1 MLAAAACAVA
11 DVAATGWMSCALLLL
26 DGCSA
31 AVAAHRRTGTG
42 KSLNCSNKFR
52 LLSPIK
58 NIGPIEETNSHVRLL
73 FTSLGIGAAT
83 LSLRFDR

>member
-26 DGCSA
+26 DGCTA

-42 KSLNCSNKFR
+42 KSLNCSNK
-52 LLSPIK
+52 IHCGTMQAV
-58 NIGPIEETNSHVRLL
+58 NDEHQIGFNLMNMTTGGGTGTCML
-73 FTSLGIGAAT
+73 
-83 LSLRFDR
+83 

>member
-26 DGCSA
+26 DGCTA

-42 KSLNCSNKFR
+42 KSLNCSNKIQA
-52 LLSPIK
+52 IK
-58 NIGPIEETNSHVRLL
+58 PN
-73 FTSLGIGAAT
+73 
-83 LSLRFDR
+83 